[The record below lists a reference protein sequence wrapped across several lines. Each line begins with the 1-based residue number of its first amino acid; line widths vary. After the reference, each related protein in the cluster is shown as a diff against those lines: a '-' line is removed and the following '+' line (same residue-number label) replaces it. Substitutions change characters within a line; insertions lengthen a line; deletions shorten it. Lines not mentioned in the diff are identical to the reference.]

1 VLDASALLAL
11 LNREAGAAQVAG
23 KLDVA
28 WISTVNWAEVVQKAI
43 ERGVARGPAEM
54 REDLMAMG
62 LELREFTAA
71 QAEVAAG
78 MWPST
83 RSIGLSLADRACLAL
98 ALQSKAAVLTA
109 DRAWA
114 GLVLGLDIQVIR

>member
-1 VLDASALLAL
+1 
-11 LNREAGAAQVAG
+11 
-23 KLDVA
+23 
-28 WISTVNWAEVVQKAI
+28 
-43 ERGVARGPAEM
+43 
-54 REDLMAMG
+54 MAMG